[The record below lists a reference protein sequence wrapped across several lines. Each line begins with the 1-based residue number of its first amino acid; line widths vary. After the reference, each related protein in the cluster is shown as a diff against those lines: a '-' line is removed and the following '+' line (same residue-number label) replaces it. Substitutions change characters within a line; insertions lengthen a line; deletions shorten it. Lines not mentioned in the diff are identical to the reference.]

1 MWVFVCGFYA
11 PLPSESFL
19 HGVKMLERTV
29 HYKVYGSWLRRSTC
43 FYFTFIRRASIFQ
56 SCVPHIWEI
65 LEVSVE
71 QITVLSFLYS
81 PPYFLRI
88 LDLVQDGIQFTWNP
102 SQLRTHYPLA
112 TNKAR
117 FNTSRAKEP
126 LWGTKG
132 KTDAPHSEE
141 QIWDEVEPGFS
152 IPPNTIIT
160 EYVRYPKNKSHAM
173 SLN

>member
-1 MWVFVCGFYA
+1 MFFRGCCA

-29 HYKVYGSWLRRSTC
+29 PYKVYGSWLRSSTC
-43 FYFTFIRRASIFQ
+43 FYFTFVRRASVFQ
-56 SCVPHIWEI
+56 CHLPHIWEI
-65 LEVSVE
+65 FEVSVE
-71 QITVLSFLYS
+71 QITLFLVSSAS
-81 PPYFLRI
+81 PHCFLRI
-88 LDLVQDGIQFTWNP
+88 SDLVQEGIKFTWNP
-102 SQLRTHYPLA
+102 TQLCTDYPPV

-117 FNTSRAKEP
+117 LNTSRAKEL

-141 QIWDEVEPGFS
+141 QIWDVEVEPGSS
-152 IPPNTIIT
+152 IPPKRIIT
-160 EYVRYPKNKSHAM
+160 EYVQYAKNKSHAV